1 MRHPLWLSTRTI
13 ALFFLL
19 FCNALWSA
27 EFNFDEGDFDFEL
40 EEESSAD
47 LFVPDPLEAIN
58 RPLFKFNLWTLK
70 LTRPLAKT
78 YRLVPSP
85 IRQGIDHFFTNLG
98 QPLSIVNEFLQGK
111 LEPASQRVGDFLV
124 NSTIGLGG
132 VLRVRSESSGAE
144 DFGQTLGFYGVHPG
158 WYVQLPFMG
167 PKSIRDLFSMPFDAA
182 LMGERFTFPHSPDAR
197 QGLWSLKMLE
207 TFDESERRLSM
218 LGDSIDPYLF
228 VRDAYWQG
236 REAAVQR

>member
-1 MRHPLWLSTRTI
+1 MRKSLLFRS
-13 ALFFLL
+13 LFFVIFFSVVNSLL
-19 FCNALWSA
+19 SA
-27 EFNFDEGDFDFEL
+27 EMNFEESDFDFEI

-58 RPLFKFNLWTLK
+58 RPLFRFNLWTLK
-70 LTRPLAKT
+70 LTRPVAKA

-85 IRQGIDHFFTNLG
+85 IRSGVDNFFTNLG
-98 QPLSIVNEFLQGK
+98 QPLSMVNEFMQGK
-111 LEPASQRVGDFLV
+111 LKPASQRCGDFIV

-132 VLRVRSESSGAE
+132 LLRVRSESSGRE

-158 WYVQLPFMG
+158 WYIQLPFMG
-167 PKSIRDLFSMPFDAA
+167 PNSIRDLFSMPLNGAF
-182 LMGERFTFPHSPDAR
+182 MGERFIFPHSPDAR
-197 QGLWSLKMLE
+197 LGVWSLRMLE
-207 TFDESERRLSM
+207 TFDESERRLAM

-236 REAAVQR
+236 RESAVQH